1 MRSSSLPDP
10 KSVLLQVTLPGLL
23 IELHLLIPNVEP
35 YWFGIP
41 WSVILIVAM
50 VALGSYTR
58 FGTDELVPIRKDQ
71 RNSLLDGFARLT
83 GLLAYFL
90 ACACLFF
97 VLHNLL
103 ENVTSTTDPTNGWVY
118 AFSLPWIAYG
128 VVPLGASL
136 VRQFY
141 PNGYPESL
149 SMSKDVVYGSLDIWS
164 KAVFGV
170 WVGCKAVGLTD
181 PIFAF

>member
-1 MRSSSLPDP
+1 MHSSSLYDP
-10 KSVLLQVTLPGLL
+10 ECMLPQVTLPALL
-23 IELHLLIPNVEP
+23 IELHLIISDVDP

-41 WSVILIVAM
+41 WGVILLVAM
-50 VALGSYTR
+50 VALGAYTR

-83 GLLAYFL
+83 GLLAYLL
-90 ACACLFF
+90 ACVCLFF

-103 ENVTSTTDPTNGWVY
+103 ANVTTTTDPTNGWVY
-118 AFSLPWIAYG
+118 SFSLPWIAYG
-128 VVPLGASL
+128 VVPVIASL

-149 SMSKDVVYGSLDIWS
+149 SVSKDVAYGALDIWS
-164 KAVFGV
+164 KAIFGI
-170 WVGCKAVGLTD
+170 WVGFKAVGLTD
-181 PIFAF
+181 PVIAF

>member
-1 MRSSSLPDP
+1 MRLFCSDPDP
-10 KSVLLQVTLPGLL
+10 TRTQVTLPGLL
-23 IELHLLIPNVEP
+23 IELHLLIPDVEP

-41 WSVILIVAM
+41 WAVVLIVTM
-50 VALGSYTR
+50 VALGGYTR

-83 GLLAYFL
+83 GALAFAAASL
-90 ACACLFF
+90 CLFF
-97 VLHNLL
+97 VLFNLL
-103 ENVTSTTDPTNGWVY
+103 ANVSEDNDPTNGYVY

-128 VVPLGASL
+128 VVSIAAML

-141 PNGYPESL
+141 SEGYPESL
-149 SMSKDVVYGSLDIWS
+149 SVFKDVAYGGLDIWS
-164 KAVFGV
+164 KASFGV

-181 PIFAF
+181 PVFAF

>member
-1 MRSSSLPDP
+1 M
-10 KSVLLQVTLPGLL
+10 
-23 IELHLLIPNVEP
+23 LIPDVEP

-41 WSVILIVAM
+41 WAVVLIVTM
-50 VALGSYTR
+50 VALGGYTR

-83 GLLAYFL
+83 GLLAFAAASL
-90 ACACLFF
+90 CLFF
-97 VLHNLL
+97 VLFNLL
-103 ENVTSTTDPTNGWVY
+103 ANVSEDNDPTNGYVY

-128 VVPLGASL
+128 VVSIAAML

-141 PNGYPESL
+141 SEGYPESL
-149 SMSKDVVYGSLDIWS
+149 SVFKDVAYGGLDIWS
-164 KAVFGV
+164 KASFGV

-181 PIFAF
+181 PVFAF